1 MLIQRRRVLTTALAG
16 AVSLAAAGLSGCATN
31 PVVSSPPPSGT
42 FTFDA
47 SDKAKI
53 FVRRWTPAQG
63 PLRGVVQIVHGAAEH
78 SMRYTE
84 FATFLNGRG
93 YVVYADDHRGHGQTR
108 VRSGALGDEGPD
120 GWNRMVEDEKTLS
133 DLIRRECPGLKL
145 FLFGHSM
152 GSMIAVDYME
162 RYGTSI
168 DGVILCGT
176 SGAFA
181 NADAII
187 DIAQK
192 AAAAAPAAPSALLAQ
207 VYTSLNAQFTE
218 KPGADWLNRDP
229 DEVAKYVADPLNGF
243 LFNNE
248 FVRDWFVGL
257 REIWSPQ
264 REALIPKNLPIDVI
278 SGTRDS
284 VGANTAT
291 VKLMLA
297 RYQALGLTRVSS
309 KFYPDARHE
318 LLKEINRAEVM
329 NDVAHWIDSL
339 TA

>member
-1 MLIQRRRVLTTALAG
+1 MLNRRRRILATAIVGAFGFAAVGLAG
-16 AVSLAAAGLSGCATN
+16 CAIK
-31 PVVSSPPPSGT
+31 PARPEVPASGT
-42 FTFDA
+42 FTLDA
-47 SDKAKI
+47 SDHVKI
-53 FVRRWTPAQG
+53 FVRRWTPARG
-63 PLRGVVQIVHGAAEH
+63 PLRGVVQIAHGAAEH
-78 SMRYTE
+78 SLRYTE
-84 FATFLNGRG
+84 FATFLNSRG
-93 YVVYADDHRGHGQTR
+93 YVVYADDHRGHGQSR

-133 DLIRRECPGLKL
+133 DAIRKECPGLKL

-152 GSMIAVDYME
+152 GSMMAVDYME

-181 NADAII
+181 NADAVI
-187 DIAQK
+187 DVVQK
-192 AAAAAPAAPSALLAQ
+192 AAATDPAAPSALLAQ
-207 VYTSLNAQFTE
+207 VYASLNAQFTG
-218 KPGADWLNRDP
+218 KPGADWLSRDP
-229 DEVAKYVADPLNGF
+229 AEVSKYLADPLDGF

-248 FVRDWFVGL
+248 FVRDWFIGL
-257 REIWSPQ
+257 RDIWSPQ
-264 REALIPKNLPIDVI
+264 HEALIPKNLPIDVI
-278 SGTRDS
+278 SGSRDS
-284 VGANTAT
+284 VGANTET

-318 LLKEINRAEVM
+318 LLNELNRAEVM
-329 NDVAHWIDSL
+329 NDVAQWIDRL

>member
-1 MLIQRRRVLTTALAG
+1 MLIQRRRIITTALAG
-16 AVSLAAAGLSGCATN
+16 AVGLATVGLPGCAST
-31 PVVSSPPPSGT
+31 PSSPGTPPSGT
-42 FTFDA
+42 FSFDA
-47 SDKAKI
+47 SDKTPI

-63 PLRGVVQIVHGAAEH
+63 PLRGVVQIAHGAAEH
-78 SMRYTE
+78 SLRYAE
-84 FATFLNGRG
+84 FAAFLNSRG

-120 GWNRMVEDEKTLS
+120 GWNRMVTDEKTLS
-133 DLIRRECPGLKL
+133 DLIRKECPGLKL

-162 RYGTSI
+162 RYGTTI

-176 SGAFA
+176 SGVFA
-181 NADAII
+181 NADAVV

-192 AAAAAPAAPSALLAQ
+192 AAAANPAAPSELLGQ
-207 VYTSLNAQFTE
+207 VFASLNTQFTG
-218 KPGADWLNRDP
+218 KPGADWLSRDP
-229 DEVAKYVADPLNGF
+229 AEVAKYLADPLNGF

-248 FVRDWFVGL
+248 FARDWFVGL
-257 REIWSPQ
+257 RDIWSPQ
-264 REALIPKNLPIDVI
+264 REAQIPKNLPIDVI
-278 SGTRDS
+278 AGSRDP
-284 VGANTAT
+284 VGANTET
-291 VKLMLA
+291 VKLLLA

-318 LLKEINRAEVM
+318 LLKETNRAEVM
-329 NDVAHWIDSL
+329 NDVARWIDSL